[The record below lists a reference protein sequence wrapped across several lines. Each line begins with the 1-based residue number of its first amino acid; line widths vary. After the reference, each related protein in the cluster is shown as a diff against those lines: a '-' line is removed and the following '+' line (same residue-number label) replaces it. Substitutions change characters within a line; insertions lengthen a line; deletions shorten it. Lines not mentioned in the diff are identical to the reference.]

1 MITNINAVLMELQ
14 YEREMFNLNR
24 LFYAIAHMG
33 KLEMIAIG
41 IMCLI
46 GIVNAIRISII
57 DRKLN
62 SINEKLGK

>member
-1 MITNINAVLMELQ
+1 MITNINEVLMELQ

-24 LFYAIAHMG
+24 LYYAITHMG

-41 IMCLI
+41 IMCVI
-46 GIVNAIRISII
+46 GIANTIRISII

>member
-1 MITNINAVLMELQ
+1 MITDVNGILMELQ
-14 YEREMFNLNR
+14 RERELFNLNR
-24 LFYAIAHMG
+24 LYYAITHMG

-46 GIVNAIRISII
+46 GVANTIRISII

-62 SINEKLGK
+62 SINEKLDK